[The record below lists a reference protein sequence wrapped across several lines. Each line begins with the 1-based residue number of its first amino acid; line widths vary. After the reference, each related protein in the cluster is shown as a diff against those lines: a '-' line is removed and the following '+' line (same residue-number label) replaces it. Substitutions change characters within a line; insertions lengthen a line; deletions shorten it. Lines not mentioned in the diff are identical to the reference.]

1 MALPSSYKDVSEVKM
16 DTAKVHALLEGLTE
30 FRPYL
35 DDLLSHFVQ
44 SFSPFLHGFLDHVLY
59 IVSVDGVEN
68 IAKPTL
74 VNVNPVL
81 LIREISEECRIAFS
95 MVQEILLGKTLNDR
109 HS

>member
-1 MALPSSYKDVSEVKM
+1 M

-35 DDLLSHFVQ
+35 DDMLSHFVQ
-44 SFSPFLHGFLDHVLY
+44 SFSPFLHGFLDNVLY
-59 IVSVDGVEN
+59 IVSVDGIEN

-81 LIREISEECRIAFS
+81 LIRGR
-95 MVQEILLGKTLNDR
+95 
-109 HS
+109 